1 LDFASKELAAKEITP
16 SASVSMSISAGP
28 GGFRSHSPSVMHP
41 SITKAD
47 KIEVRESPSAGVYLS
62 GQHLRIPVTTAQ
74 EAFQLISTGMRNRA
88 TGATNCNDVSSRSH
102 CILTLHVESRIST
115 GSDGASSELRVG
127 KMHLID
133 LAGSERLKLSGA
145 EGDALTET
153 QNINLS
159 LTALGDV
166 LAALSHNAKEM
177 SRSLTAASSS
187 GGSGGA
193 SHSSVQPSSS
203 GVTNR
208 ASAPPAL
215 VPVPYRNS
223 KLTHLLKDS
232 LGGNSKT
239 TMITTI
245 CTSVEYFQQTLISL
259 NYASRA
265 KKVRNRS
272 LVNRDVIGDSGIHAV
287 TLEIERLK

>member
-1 LDFASKELAAKEITP
+1 
-16 SASVSMSISAGP
+16 
-28 GGFRSHSPSVMHP
+28 MHP
-41 SITKAD
+41 GTAKAD

-62 GQHLRIPVTTAQ
+62 GQNLRIPVTTAQ

-102 CILTLHVESRIST
+102 CILTLHVESRISSGT
-115 GSDGASSELRVG
+115 DGAASELRVG

-166 LAALSHNAKEM
+166 LAALSHNAKELV
-177 SRSLTAASSS
+177 RSASGSSGPNAGASGSAAPSSS
-187 GGSGGA
+187 GGS
-193 SHSSVQPSSS
+193 
-203 GVTNR
+203 NR
-208 ASAPPAL
+208 AAAPAL